1 MKELKEMVQQ
11 WLREIEMD
19 DDAPES
25 DRTAFLQAYFQE
37 RRRRQ
42 PGTRG

>member
-1 MKELKEMVQQ
+1 MKELKEMVQR

-25 DRTAFLQAYFQE
+25 DRAAFLHAYFQE